1 MIHKIDI
8 FDTTLR
14 DGVQSRSIS
23 YSVEDKLNI
32 AASLDSLGVK
42 YIELGTPMSSP
53 KDVKLFEK
61 IDKNSFTKSK
71 LAAFGSTRRKNI
83 PVWKDIGIKSI
94 IDTGID
100 TAVIFGK
107 SWDLHVTE
115 VLGTVPEENLRMIY
129 DTVKYLKSLGKEVI
143 FDAEHYFDGYKANR
157 KYALKT
163 IEAAVSA
170 GADCITLCDTNG
182 GSLPD
187 EIYRLT
193 LEIVQSYCVKVGIH
207 CHDDSGMAV
216 ACSIMGVK
224 AGATLVQGTLIGY
237 GERCGNANLST
248 LIANLQLK
256 YGYQCIPDEC
266 MKNLTYITRK
276 VAEISNVS
284 LGNNMPYV
292 GTDAFSHKAGMHS
305 DAVLK
310 LTKSFEHISP
320 ESVGNVRRIITSD
333 MSGRSALLEK
343 TKKYAPELTKN
354 AEETARILHK
364 LKSLELDGYTFEGAE
379 ASFELLV
386 RRELGKMDE
395 FYKLVYFK
403 TYGDLHEQSS
413 NDISS
418 AIVKLKV
425 GNEEAVNAAEGDGP
439 VHALDR
445 ALRKTLYE
453 FYPRLKESYLCDFK
467 VRVLDPE
474 SATGAV
480 VRVLMTS
487 TDGKHTWST
496 IGVSPDILRASY
508 LALSD
513 AIEYK
518 LMKDKAEKENS
529 ILNI

>member
-1 MIHKIDI
+1 MTRKIDI

-14 DGVQSRSIS
+14 DGVQSRMIS
-23 YSVEDKLNI
+23 YSIEDKLNI
-32 AASLDSLGVK
+32 AAALDSLGVT

-53 KDVKLFEK
+53 KDVKLFER
-61 IDKNSFTKSK
+61 IDKSSFKNSK
-71 LAAFGSTRRKNI
+71 LAVFGSTRRKNTL
-83 PVWKDIGIKSI
+83 VETDIGIKSMLN
-94 IDTGID
+94 TGMN
-100 TAVIFGK
+100 TCVIFGK
-107 SWDLHVTE
+107 SWDLHVTD
-115 VLGTVPEENLRMIY
+115 VLCTNLDENIRMIY
-129 DTVKYLKSLGKEVI
+129 ESVRYLKAQGKEVI
-143 FDAEHYFDGYKANR
+143 FDAEHYFDGYKSN
-157 KYALKT
+157 KNYALKT
-163 IEAAVSA
+163 IQAAVSA

-187 EIYRLT
+187 EIYKLT
-193 LEIVQSYCVKVGIH
+193 LEVVQSFCVKVGIH
-207 CHDDSGMAV
+207 CHEDSGMAV
-216 ACSIMGVK
+216 ACSILAVK

-248 LIANLQLK
+248 IIPNLQLK

-266 MKNLTYITRK
+266 LKNLTYITRK

-292 GTDAFSHKAGMHS
+292 GNNAFSHKAGMHS

-320 ESVGNVRRIITSD
+320 ETIGNTRRIITSE
-333 MSGRSALLEK
+333 MSGRSALLAK
-343 TKKYAPELTKN
+343 AKRYAPELTKT
-354 AEETARILHK
+354 AEETSRIIQK
-364 LKSLELDGYTFEGAE
+364 LKSLELAGYTFEGAE
-379 ASFELLV
+379 ASFELMV
-386 RRELGKMDE
+386 RRETGRMNE

-403 TYGDLHEQSS
+403 TYGDLTDQPS
-413 NDISS
+413 DDVSS

-425 GNEEAVNAAEGDGP
+425 GNKEAVNAAEGDGP
-439 VHALDR
+439 VHALDL

-496 IGVSPDILRASY
+496 VGVSPDILRASY

-513 AIEYK
+513 AIEFK
-518 LMKDKAEKENS
+518 LMKDEEEKTQS
-529 ILNI
+529 V